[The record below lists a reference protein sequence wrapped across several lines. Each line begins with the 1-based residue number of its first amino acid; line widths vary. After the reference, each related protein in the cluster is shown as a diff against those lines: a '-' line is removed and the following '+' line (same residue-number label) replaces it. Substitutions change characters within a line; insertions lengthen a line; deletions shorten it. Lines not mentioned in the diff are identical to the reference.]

1 MLTEVFFDVETKKF
15 FDETGNKNPEELG
28 VSLVSVYKRT
38 LDDDL
43 KEVEGVMNSFFEA
56 EIPNMWTLFQNAD
69 RIVGFNSIKF
79 DVPALKPYSP
89 GYFAKLTHFDIAAEV
104 KKIIGRRISLNT
116 IAKNTLGRAKIDS
129 GANAV
134 LYWKKGDPQ
143 SLALLKKYCEEDVA
157 ITRDIYDF
165 ALVNKKLKFL
175 DHWNNPREIEIDF
188 SYPVKVEAPQIGLF

>member
-15 FDETGNKNPEELG
+15 FDETGNKKPEELG

-38 LDDDL
+38 IDEDL
-43 KEVEGVMNSFFEA
+43 KEVEGVMHSFFEQ
-56 EIPNMWTLFQNAD
+56 EISNMWTLFQNAD
-69 RIVGFNSIKF
+69 RIIGFNSIKF
-79 DVPALKPYSP
+79 DVPALKPYAP
-89 GYFAKLTHFDIAAEV
+89 GYFSKLAHFDIAAEI
-104 KKIIGRRISLNT
+104 KKILGRRISLNT
-116 IAKNTLGRAKIDS
+116 IAKNTLGRGKIDS

-134 LYWKKGDPQ
+134 LYWKKGDPE

-165 ALVNKKLKFL
+165 ALLNKRLKFL

-188 SYPVKVEAPQIGLF
+188 SYAKKEETPQIGLF

>member
-15 FDETGNKNPEELG
+15 FDETGNKKPEELG

-38 LDDDL
+38 LGDDL
-43 KEVEGVMNSFFEA
+43 KEVEGVMNSFFEQ

-69 RIVGFNSIKF
+69 RIIGFNSIKF
-79 DVPALKPYSP
+79 DVPTLKPYAP
-89 GYFAKLTHFDIAAEV
+89 GYFSKLTHFDIAAEI
-104 KKIIGRRISLNT
+104 KKILGRRISLNT
-116 IAKNTLGRAKIDS
+116 IAKNTLGRGKIDS

-134 LYWKKGDPQ
+134 LYWKKGDPE

-165 ALVNKKLKFL
+165 ALLNKRLKFL

-188 SYPVKVEAPQIGLF
+188 SYTKKEETPQIGLF